1 MRLVFLYGPPGVG
14 KLTVAAAL
22 EATSDFKLFHN
33 HLTVDL
39 LTAVFEFGSDEFR
52 KLREDIW
59 LGVFR
64 EAAASGTDLVFTF
77 APERTV
83 CPSFIA
89 RTVETVHTHGG
100 HVVFVELHCAEHI
113 LRERM
118 ESEERREWGKLSSW
132 TEYEE
137 LRDAGVLSYGAEI
150 VPALSIDTGDMTPE
164 DAAKQIANFMSGE

>member
-1 MRLVFLYGPPGVG
+1 MRLAFLYGRPGVG
-14 KLTVAAAL
+14 KLTVANAL
-22 EATSDFKLFHN
+22 EEQSEFKLFHN

-39 LTAVFEFGSDEFR
+39 LTAVFEFGSDEFGR
-52 KLREDIW
+52 LREMIW

-83 CPSFIA
+83 HPSFIGQ
-89 RTVETVHTHGG
+89 TVETVHSNGG
-100 HVVFVELHCAEHI
+100 HVVFVELHCAEDV

-132 TEYEE
+132 TQYEE
-137 LRDAGVLSYGAEI
+137 LRDTGVLSYGAEI
-150 VPALSIDTGDMTPE
+150 IPALSIDTGKLTPE
-164 DAAKQIANFMSGE
+164 DAAKEIADFMEHE

>member
-14 KLTVAAAL
+14 KLTVATAL
-22 EATSDFKLFHN
+22 QARSDFKLFHN

-39 LTAVFEFGSDEFR
+39 LTSVFEFGSEGFR

-64 EAAASGTDLVFTF
+64 EAAVSGTDLVFTF

-83 CPSFIA
+83 SPSFIA
-89 RTVETVHTHGG
+89 RAVETVGSNGG
-100 HVVFVELHCAEHI
+100 HVVFVELHCAESI

-118 ESEERREWGKLSSW
+118 ESEARREWGKLSSW

-137 LRDAGVLSYGAEI
+137 LRDAGMLDFGAEI
-150 VPALSIDTGDMTPE
+150 VPALSIDTGETSPE
-164 DAAKQIANFMSGE
+164 DAAAAIADVVERS